1 MKMNTNIAIKT
12 GFLLSLIFLATV
24 LFFSYSFFAHYTK
37 QDKEENYVFSVI
49 VTLDELLKFLRNER
63 TAQRDFISSNDNR
76 YLKEYENAVQSVQQ
90 QLTLLQDA
98 THRNERYREKLAE
111 IVPLIQKRQLTL
123 EEGIKTG
130 MSASARGRLG
140 EIIEVVSAIKL
151 QTIRDIQE
159 SSANQQHS
167 LKIVWY
173 MLIINGA
180 IVLILIS
187 AIFLLLRRDIS
198 RRTLDGLELRRHR
211 DQLDLLVAQR
221 TEELLTAN
229 QLLQGEMH
237 VRKQT
242 EYSLHKLNEH
252 MENIREEERVAI
264 SRDIHDEI
272 GQSLTAVKLDLAW
285 MEHRFLPG
293 NSEFIGRLNMMHL
306 ALNRLIGKAQG
317 IIANLRPPLL
327 DNLGLTDAI
336 DWQIREFRNRNEIA
350 CHLHMDKAIKEPD
363 KKVATAVIRI
373 AIEAL
378 TNISRH
384 AQATMVNVSLTC
396 RNNSLILE
404 ISDNGCGISS
414 EACNSPTAYGLLGM
428 QERARLCQGELVFNG
443 IPGSGT
449 TVCLSIPIE
458 PMQEQL

>member
-12 GFLLSLIFLATV
+12 GFLLALIFLSTV

-37 QDKEENYVFSVI
+37 QDKEENHAFSVI
-49 VTLDELLKFLRNER
+49 VSLDELLKSLRKER
-63 TAQRDFISSNDNR
+63 TAQRDFISSNDDS
-76 YLKEYENAVQSVQQ
+76 YLKEYENAVQSVGQ
-90 QLTLLQDA
+90 QLTTLQNM
-98 THRNERYREKLAE
+98 TYHNERYREKLAE

-123 EEGIKTG
+123 EEGIKNRMPASSTG
-130 MSASARGRLG
+130 VLG
-140 EIIEVVSAIKL
+140 EIIEVVSAIKM
-151 QTIRDIQE
+151 QTIRDLQE
-159 SSANQQHS
+159 SSASQQHS

-180 IVLILIS
+180 IVFILIS
-187 AIFLLLRRDIS
+187 AIFQLLRRDIT
-198 RRTLDGLELRRHR
+198 RRTLDGLEMRKNR

-221 TEELLTAN
+221 TEELLAAN
-229 QLLQGEMH
+229 KLLQAEMQ
-237 VRKQT
+237 VRRQT

-285 MEHRFLPG
+285 MEHKFMPG
-293 NSEFIGRLNMMHL
+293 NSEFIGRLHMMHE

-327 DNLGLTDAI
+327 DNLGLLEAL
-336 DWQIREFRNRNEIA
+336 DWQIREFRNRNRIA
-350 CHLHMDKAIKEPD
+350 CHLHLDKAIKEPD
-363 KKVATAVIRI
+363 KKIATAVIRI

-396 RNNSLILE
+396 RKQSLILE

-414 EACNSPTAYGLLGM
+414 EASTSPASYGLLGM
-428 QERARLCQGELVFNG
+428 QERARLCQGELSFNG
-443 IPGSGT
+443 MPGSGT

>member
-1 MKMNTNIAIKT
+1 MKINTNIAIKT
-12 GFLLSLIFLATV
+12 GFLLSLIFLSTI
-24 LFFSYSFFAHYTK
+24 LFFSYSFFAHYTN

-49 VTLDELLKFLRNER
+49 VTLDELLKSLRNER

-76 YLKEYENAVQSVQQ
+76 YLKEYKNAVQSVGQ
-90 QLTLLQDA
+90 QLDTLQNM
-98 THRNERYREKLAE
+98 TYHNERYREKLAE

-123 EEGIKTG
+123 EIGIKNH
-130 MSASARGRLG
+130 MSSSARGRLG

-151 QTIRDIQE
+151 QTIRDLQE
-159 SSANQQHS
+159 SSSTQQHS
-167 LKIVWY
+167 LKIVWF
-173 MLIINGA
+173 MLTINGA
-180 IVLILIS
+180 IVLILIIT
-187 AIFLLLRRDIS
+187 IFLLLQRDIT
-198 RRTLDGLELRRHR
+198 RRTLDGLEMRKNR

-229 QLLQGEMH
+229 QLLQAEMQ

-242 EYSLHKLNEH
+242 EHSLHKLNEH

-285 MEHRFLPG
+285 MEHKFMPG
-293 NSEFIGRLNMMHL
+293 NSEFVGRLNMMHGT
-306 ALNRLIGKAQG
+306 LNRLIGKAQG

-327 DNLGLTDAI
+327 DNLGLTEAI
-336 DWQIREFRNRNEIA
+336 DWQIREFRARNGIA

-363 KKVATAVIRI
+363 KKIATAVIRI

-384 AQATMVNVSLTC
+384 ARATMVNVSLT
-396 RNNSLILE
+396 RRVNDLILE
-404 ISDNGCGISS
+404 ISDNGCGMSS
-414 EACNSPTAYGLLGM
+414 ETCNLTTSYGLLGM
-428 QERARLCQGELVFNG
+428 KERAHLCQGELTFDG
-443 IPGSGT
+443 IQGSGT
-449 TVCLSIPIE
+449 TVCLSIPFE

>member
-1 MKMNTNIAIKT
+1 MPQVVM
-12 GFLLSLIFLATV
+12 LP
-24 LFFSYSFFAHYTK
+24 
-37 QDKEENYVFSVI
+37 
-49 VTLDELLKFLRNER
+49 LR
-63 TAQRDFISSNDNR
+63 
-76 YLKEYENAVQSVQQ
+76 
-90 QLTLLQDA
+90 
-98 THRNERYREKLAE
+98 
-111 IVPLIQKRQLTL
+111 
-123 EEGIKTG
+123 
-130 MSASARGRLG
+130 
-140 EIIEVVSAIKL
+140 
-151 QTIRDIQE
+151 
-159 SSANQQHS
+159 
-167 LKIVWY
+167 
-173 MLIINGA
+173 
-180 IVLILIS
+180 
-187 AIFLLLRRDIS
+187 
-198 RRTLDGLELRRHR
+198 
-211 DQLDLLVAQR
+211 
-221 TEELLTAN
+221 
-229 QLLQGEMH
+229 
-237 VRKQT
+237 
-242 EYSLHKLNEH
+242 
-252 MENIREEERVAI
+252 
-264 SRDIHDEI
+264 
-272 GQSLTAVKLDLAW
+272 VKLDLAW